1 MEIETISRE
10 ALAEK
15 LERGDHFKLVMVL
28 GESAWRTR
36 HIPGS
41 LHFAD
46 PESMLDELSPDDEIV
61 VYCSGPSCMASAFAY
76 WFLENRGYR
85 NVRRYAGGIE
95 EWLAAGLPLEGE
107 QSAAEA

>member
-10 ALAEK
+10 ALKGK
-15 LERGDHFKLVMVL
+15 LERGDRFKLVMVL
-28 GESAWRTR
+28 GESAWRAK

-46 PESMLDELSPDDEIV
+46 PDSMLRALSPDEEIV

-76 WFLENRGYR
+76 WFLKNRGYR

-95 EWLAAGLPLEGE
+95 MWQAAGLPLEGE
-107 QSAAEA
+107 QAGAEA